1 MLGMADRAG
10 TVPALKLDGQQV
22 KTNREIARF
31 LDQVQPGAADV
42 SRRSRPPAEVEEAE
56 RWGDEVF
63 QMVARRLAFTAAL
76 HGRDALVNRADDGRL
91 GPLLWRNAD
100 DQAGRG
106 RASSALFIFGVN
118 AQAEREL
125 LAGLPDMLDR
135 IDGWVEAGVL
145 NGEELNAA
153 DFMIAPS
160 LALLTYR
167 RDLRPELE
175 RRPLIGLVDRV
186 LPEPS
191 SRLASRRPLVS
202 RHGQRRATSCRRRT
216 AGVLFNPRSYDP
228 ADFDE
233 ATRRALLATIDFFE
247 SRGKATLKEHDH
259 ERTWYADFLEFVKRE
274 RIFATLLTPAA
285 EAAGDPDKR
294 WDTARISAFSE
305 ITGFYGLAYWYT
317 WQVTILGL
325 GPIWQSDNAAA
336 RRRAAELLEDGAIFA
351 FGLSEKEHGADIYS
365 TDMVLTP
372 DGDGGFTA
380 SGSKY
385 YIGNG
390 NLAGMVSVF
399 GRRADV
405 DGPDGY
411 VFFAADS
418 RHPAYRL
425 VKNVVNSQNYVSEFR
440 LEAYPVGA
448 EDILHTGKDA
458 FYAALNTVNV
468 GKFNLGFASIGIC
481 EHAFYEAITHADGR
495 VLYGHK
501 VTEFP
506 HVRQLLSD
514 AYVRLVA
521 MKLFSDRAI
530 DYFRS
535 AGADDRR
542 YLLFNPITKMK
553 VTTEGEKVIDD
564 LWDVIAAKG
573 FEKDTFFEMAARDIR
588 GLPKLEGTV
597 HVNMALVLK
606 FMANYLFNPA
616 EYPPVPPR
624 RDAAD
629 DEFLFRQG
637 PAKGLGKI
645 QFNDWR
651 ASYAPFADVPN
662 VARFMEQAEGLG
674 ELLGT
679 APPSEEQQTR
689 ARLPAHPGGA
699 VHARRLR
706 TADPRAGRADR
717 PRRRHDRRDL
727 RRAGARLLELR
738 RHPARDTPRPPRP
751 SRHGRSVTFASR
763 SATRTG
769 SCGSGTR
776 SSGTRAPTRC
786 SPRLPGRMADAS
798 AG

>member
-1 MLGMADRAG
+1 MASVEQR
-10 TVPALKLDGQQV
+10 PAAVESHSLKE
-22 KTNREIARF
+22 T
-31 LDQVQPGAADV
+31 P
-42 SRRSRPPAEVEEAE
+42 RP
-56 RWGDEVF
+56 
-63 QMVARRLAFTAAL
+63 
-76 HGRDALVNRADDGRL
+76 
-91 GPLLWRNAD
+91 
-100 DQAGRG
+100 
-106 RASSALFIFGVN
+106 
-118 AQAEREL
+118 
-125 LAGLPDMLDR
+125 
-135 IDGWVEAGVL
+135 
-145 NGEELNAA
+145 
-153 DFMIAPS
+153 
-160 LALLTYR
+160 
-167 RDLRPELE
+167 
-175 RRPLIGLVDRV
+175 
-186 LPEPS
+186 
-191 SRLASRRPLVS
+191 
-202 RHGQRRATSCRRRT
+202 
-216 AGVLFNPRSYDP
+216 VLFNPRSYD
-228 ADFDE
+228 AGDFDG
-233 ATRRALLATIDFFE
+233 ATQRALLATIDFFE
-247 SRGKATLKEHDH
+247 SRGKARLKEDDH

-285 EAAGDPDKR
+285 EGAGDPDKR

-325 GPIWQSDNAAA
+325 GPIWQSANAAA
-336 RRRAAELLEDGAIFA
+336 RRRAAELLDEGAIFA

-365 TDMVLTP
+365 TDMVLAP
-372 DGDGGFTA
+372 NGDGSFTA
-380 SGSKY
+380 NGGKY

-405 DGPDGY
+405 DGADGY
-411 VFFAADS
+411 VFFAVDS

-425 VKNVVNSQNYVSEFR
+425 VKNVVNSQNFVSEFR
-440 LEAYPVGA
+440 LEDYPVRA
-448 EDILHTGKDA
+448 EDILHTGKNA
-458 FYAALNTVNV
+458 FHAALNTVNV

-506 HVRQLLSD
+506 HVRQLMGD

-535 AGADDRR
+535 AGPEDRR

-616 EYPPVPPR
+616 EYPPVPQR
-624 RDAAD
+624 RDDAD

-637 PAKGLGKI
+637 PARGLGKI

-651 ASYAPFADVPN
+651 ASYGPFADVPN
-662 VARFMEQAEGLG
+662 VACFLEQAEGLG
-674 ELLGT
+674 ALLGT
-679 APPSEEQQTR
+679 APPSEEQQRELGFLLTLGELFTLVVYGQLILEQAALTDLDADTIDAIFDMIVRDFSSYAVTLHGHPSSTEPQQAWALAHIRKPVGDTR
-689 ARLPAHPGGA
+689 RSQR
-699 VHARRLR
+699 VWEQVERHA
-706 TADPRAGRADR
+706 GIYEMR
-717 PRRRHDRRDL
+717 P
-727 RRAGARLLELR
+727 
-738 RHPARDTPRPPRP
+738 
-751 SRHGRSVTFASR
+751 
-763 SATRTG
+763 
-769 SCGSGTR
+769 
-776 SSGTRAPTRC
+776 
-786 SPRLPGRMADAS
+786 
-798 AG
+798 